1 MELSKVLQI
10 IGVVFVSP
18 TVLNILY
25 NFVLMLSVRFA
36 KYIRRGKIDDAP
48 TGIFIARRYLQALN
62 IVRKR
67 KEIGQV
73 VVNLSYTL
81 MLTLVTSLLLLSL
94 VSWIPINHPVLDWIP
109 IWLKVVASVYAG
121 IMVIDALFFA
131 IWDYV
136 LLRFPLIRNWASS
149 LPTQT
154 TERNP
159 KNILSGYFRILLVN
173 PMKKRPLFK
182 LLVNITSIVL
192 IPLAGLIV
200 SAQYMLLLV
209 LHYATR
215 SNRARN
221 SMAVIGFALVIIG
234 IAIH

>member
-36 KYIRRGKIDDAP
+36 KYIRKGKINDAP
-48 TGIFIARRYLQALN
+48 TGVFIARRYLQALN
-62 IVRKR
+62 MVRKR
-67 KEIGQV
+67 KDVGQV
-73 VVNLSYTL
+73 AVNLSYTL
-81 MLTLVTSLLLLSL
+81 VVTLITALFLLSL
-94 VSWIPINHPVLDWIP
+94 VSWMPINHPVLDWIP
-109 IWLKVVASVYAG
+109 VWLKVIGTVYAG
-121 IMVIDALFFA
+121 IMVIDALFFT

-136 LLRFPLIRNWASS
+136 LLRFTFIKNWASS
-149 LPTQT
+149 LPTRT
-154 TERNP
+154 TEKNL

-182 LLVNITSIVL
+182 LLLNITSIVL
-192 IPLAGLIV
+192 IPLAGSIV
-200 SAQYMLLLV
+200 VVQYVLLLA

-221 SMAVIGFALVIIG
+221 GMAVIGFALVVIG
-234 IAIH
+234 IAMH